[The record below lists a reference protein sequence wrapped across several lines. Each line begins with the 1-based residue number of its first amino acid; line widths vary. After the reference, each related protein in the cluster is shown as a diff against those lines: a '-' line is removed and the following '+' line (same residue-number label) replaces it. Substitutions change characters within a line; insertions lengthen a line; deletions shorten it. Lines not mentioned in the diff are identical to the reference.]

1 MNLRKVNGLTL
12 LLIGGAFSF
21 YMPQEAT
28 WKVQK
33 KVQVKFSNNDVLG
46 EFKDFKGA
54 VVFDALDL
62 SKSSFNFEI
71 DAASAATE
79 NAMQTN
85 HLKNSDWLHVEKYP
99 VIRFVSNS
107 FTPLGKSFEVKGIL
121 SLHGV
126 EKEITAP
133 FEFSEDGKKATIKSS
148 FSFNRVAFGV
158 GSATDGVDQT
168 MHVDVSL
175 PLKK

>member
-1 MNLRKVNGLTL
+1 MNLRKVKGLTL

-21 YMPQEAT
+21 YMPQEAS

-33 KVQVKFSNNDVLG
+33 KVQVTFSNNDVLG
-46 EFKDFKGA
+46 EFNNFKGT
-54 VVFDALDL
+54 VVFDSRNL

-107 FTPLGKSFEVKGIL
+107 FTRLGKSFEVKGIL
-121 SLHGV
+121 SIHGV

>member
-12 LLIGGAFSF
+12 LLIGGALSF

-28 WKVQK
+28 WNVQK

-54 VVFDALDL
+54 VVFDAHDL

-71 DAASAATE
+71 DAASTVTE
-79 NAMQTN
+79 NSMQTS
-85 HLKNSDWLHVEKYP
+85 HLKNSDWLHVEKFP
-99 VIRFVSNS
+99 KIRFVSKS
-107 FTPLGKSFEVKGIL
+107 FTALGKSFEVKGIL

-133 FEFSEDGKKATIKSS
+133 FEFSEVGKKATIKSS
-148 FSFNRVAFGV
+148 FSFNRVEFGV

-175 PLKK
+175 PLRR